1 LSLNSSQNRTLCHVT
16 EQHGLFNQARKPL
29 FWLGTHFVP
38 YSPNLIAM
46 LKYYLLLFVRNL
58 RRQKLFSLIN
68 LLGLT
73 VSIASTLLIYLY
85 VQHEFSYDRFHEK
98 AKNIYRINQT
108 FIWGD
113 HDPNQFASLGPGV
126 AYAIQSDIPEAKDVV
141 RVHPAGDYIVT
152 NAATKTDIKSFDQT
166 GILAADSNFFSVFT
180 FPLLSGNSVT
190 ALKKPASVILT
201 EETALK
207 YFGTTDALGKLLQFS
222 TIIPSGKIE
231 FTCEVTGI
239 AKNIPENSYIQFDML
254 MSINTNPRVAN
265 SNEQWFWTTF
275 ETFVL
280 LDEHSTPETLQAKL
294 DLLPRKYAGPWLERA
309 VGQTFDDYLKS
320 GKNWEL
326 FVQPLTSI
334 RLHSSNVYNRLS
346 DVGNIKIVYVLVSI
360 MVFIVLLSCIN
371 FMNLSTAQYLRRIKE
386 SSLRKIL
393 GSNQNQLALHFFSEA
408 FMFCCIAALIG
419 LGVTQLILPFYN
431 ILAGT
436 TLRLDFST
444 APEIALVIVGLIVLM
459 SLLSG
464 SYPAI
469 FLSRHSV
476 VDAMKGKLRT
486 GRQGKLLRNGLV
498 TFQFFISMIL
508 VVSTIVVFQQMRFLA
523 QKDIGFNRANL
534 MVLNRV
540 EWIND
545 PIAFRNEL
553 KNISGIEQ
561 AAWSSSVPPDLYDGD
576 SFRREGSD
584 NLMPLNFCKA
594 DEAFA
599 KTLELDIIIGRN
611 FSEEIPGDKERIILN
626 ETAVRS
632 FGWNVEES
640 VLGKKI
646 EYPGRGSYEIVGIVR
661 DYHYWTMQT
670 PIQPMALFHR
680 EGSMYSGQNQFIVM
694 RVKPGDTKQLKMLIA
709 EVNKSWSK
717 FAGDQPFQ
725 YSFVDDSFNQA
736 FQSEEKFSHGLTVFA
751 ALAILIASFGLLGM
765 IIYTLEQ
772 RLKEIGIR
780 KVVGAS
786 VSGIWVLMVREYLY
800 LILIA
805 MAISV
810 PVCIWLLNNWLDDFS
825 YHTQISPLAFAI
837 AGGGILLIAIFVT
850 SYHVLKAAN
859 TNPVNIL
866 KDE

>member
-1 LSLNSSQNRTLCHVT
+1 MFR
-16 EQHGLFNQARKPL
+16 
-29 FWLGTHFVP
+29 
-38 YSPNLIAM
+38 YS
-46 LKYYLLLFVRNL
+46 LLLFVRNL
-58 RRQKLFSLIN
+58 RRQKLFSAIN

-73 VSIASTLLIYLY
+73 AGMVSTLLIYLY
-85 VQHEFSYDRFHEK
+85 VRHEFSYDRFHEK
-98 AKNIYRINQT
+98 AQNIYRVNQT

-126 AYAIQSDIPEAKDVV
+126 AYAILSDIPEAKEVV
-141 RVHPAGDYIVT
+141 RIHPDGDYIVT
-152 NAATKTDIKSFDQT
+152 HAASKTDIKSFDQS
-166 GILAADSNFFSVFT
+166 GVLAADSNFFSVFT
-180 FPLLSGNSVT
+180 FPLVKGNEET
-190 ALKKPASVILT
+190 ALKKPASVVLT

-222 TIIPSGKIE
+222 TIIPSGKLE

-239 AKNIPENSYIQFDML
+239 AKNLPENSYIQFDML
-254 MSINTNPRVAN
+254 MSMITNPRIAN
-265 SNEQWFWTTF
+265 SNDQWFWTTF

-280 LDEHSTPETLQAKL
+280 LDEHATPETLQAKL

-326 FVQPLTSI
+326 FAQPFTSI
-334 RLHSSNVYNRLS
+334 RLHSSNVYNRLN
-346 DVGNIKIVYVLVSI
+346 DVGNIKIVYVLI
-360 MVFIVLLSCIN
+360 GILVFIVLLSCIN

-393 GSNQNQLALHFFSEA
+393 GSNQGQLALHFFSEA

-419 LGVTQLILPFYN
+419 LGITQLVLPFYN
-431 ILAGT
+431 VLAGT
-436 TLRLDFST
+436 NLHLGLS
-444 APEIALVIVGLIVLM
+444 AVSEIALVIAGLIVLM

-464 SYPAI
+464 SYPAV
-469 FLSRHSV
+469 FLSRHSAV
-476 VDAMKGKLRT
+476 EAMKGKLRT

-498 TFQFFISMIL
+498 TFQFFISMTL

-545 PIAFRNEL
+545 PVAFRNEL
-553 KNISGIEQ
+553 KSISGVEE
-561 AAWSSSVPPDLYDGD
+561 ASWSSSVPPNLYDGD
-576 SFRREGSD
+576 SFRKEGSD

-594 DEAFA
+594 DEAFV
-599 KTLELDIIIGRN
+599 KTLQLDIKIGRN

-626 ETAVRS
+626 ETAVKS
-632 FGWNVEES
+632 FGWNVDES

-646 EYPGRGSYEIVGIVR
+646 EYPGKGSYEIVGIVR
-661 DYHYWTMQT
+661 DFHYWSMQT
-670 PIQPMALFHR
+670 PIQPMALFHK
-680 EGSMYSGQNQFIVM
+680 EGSMYSGQNHFIVV
-694 RVKPGDTKQLKMLIA
+694 RVKPGDTEQLKTLIA
-709 EVNKSWSK
+709 DVNKRWSK

-725 YSFVDDSFNQA
+725 YSFVDDSFNRA

-786 VSGIWVLMVREYLY
+786 VSGIWLLMVREYIY
-800 LILIA
+800 LIFIA
-805 MAISV
+805 VVLSV
-810 PVCIWLLNNWLDDFS
+810 PVCIWLLTNWLEDFS
-825 YHTQISPLAFAI
+825 YHIQISPLAFAV
-837 AGGGILLIAIFVT
+837 AGGGILLTAISVT

>member
-1 LSLNSSQNRTLCHVT
+1 MFR
-16 EQHGLFNQARKPL
+16 
-29 FWLGTHFVP
+29 
-38 YSPNLIAM
+38 YS
-46 LKYYLLLFVRNL
+46 LLLFVRNIG
-58 RRQKLFSLIN
+58 RQKLFSAIN

-73 VSIASTLLIYLY
+73 AGIVSTLLIYLY

-98 AKNIYRINQT
+98 AQNIYRINQT

-126 AYAIQSDIPEAKDVV
+126 AYAILADVPEAKEVV
-141 RVHPAGDYIVT
+141 RIHPAGDYIVT
-152 NAATKTDIKSFDQT
+152 NTISKTDIKSFDQS
-166 GILAADSNFFSVFT
+166 GILAADSNFFSMFT
-180 FPLLSGNSVT
+180 FPLLKGNEAT
-190 ALKKPASVILT
+190 ALKKPASVVLT
-201 EETALK
+201 EKTAQK

-239 AKNIPENSYIQFDML
+239 AKNLPENSYIQFDML

-280 LDEHSTPETLQAKL
+280 LDDHATPETLQAKL

-309 VGQTFDDYLKS
+309 TGQTFDDYLKS

-326 FVQPLTSI
+326 FVQPFTSI
-334 RLHSSNVYNRLS
+334 RLHSSNIYNRLS
-346 DVGNIKIVYVLVSI
+346 DVGNIKIVYVLIGI

-386 SSLRKIL
+386 SSLRKIM

-408 FMFCCIAALIG
+408 FMFCCIAALMG
-419 LGVTQLILPFYN
+419 LGITQLVLPFYN
-431 ILAGT
+431 VLAGT
-436 TLRLDFST
+436 NLQLGLS
-444 APEIALVIVGLIVLM
+444 AVSEIALVLVGLIVLM

-464 SYPAI
+464 SYPAF
-469 FLSRHSV
+469 FLSRHSAV
-476 VDAMKGKLRT
+476 EAMKGKLRT

-498 TFQFFISMIL
+498 TFQFFISMTL

-553 KNISGIEQ
+553 KNITGVEE
-561 AAWSSSVPPDLYDGD
+561 AAWSSSVPPNLYDGD

-594 DEAFA
+594 DEAFV
-599 KTLELDIIIGRN
+599 KTLQLDIKIGRN

-632 FGWNVEES
+632 FGWNVDES

-646 EYPGRGSYEIVGIVR
+646 EYPGNGSYEIVGIVR
-661 DYHYWTMQT
+661 DYHYWSIQT
-670 PIQPMALFHR
+670 PIQPMALFHK
-680 EGSMYSGQNQFIVM
+680 EGSMYSGQNHFIVL
-694 RVKPGDTKQLKMLIA
+694 RVKPGDTEQLKTLIA
-709 EVNKSWSK
+709 DVNKRWSK
-717 FAGDQPFQ
+717 FAGDHPFQ
-725 YSFVDDSFNQA
+725 YSFVDDSFNRT

-786 VSGIWVLMVREYLY
+786 VSGIWLLMVREYLY
-800 LILIA
+800 LIFIA
-805 MAISV
+805 IVLSM
-810 PVCIWLLNNWLDDFS
+810 PVCIWLLNNWLEDFS
-825 YHTQISPLAFAI
+825 HHTQLSPMSFAL
-837 AGGGILLIAIFVT
+837 AGGGILLIAILVT

-859 TNPVNIL
+859 TNPVTVL

>member
-1 LSLNSSQNRTLCHVT
+1 MLR
-16 EQHGLFNQARKPL
+16 
-29 FWLGTHFVP
+29 
-38 YSPNLIAM
+38 YS
-46 LKYYLLLFVRNL
+46 LLLFVRNL
-58 RRQKLFSLIN
+58 KRQKLFSAIN

-73 VSIASTLLIYLY
+73 AGIVSTLLIYLY
-85 VQHEFSYDRFHEK
+85 VQQELSYDRFHEK
-98 AKNIYRINQT
+98 ADNIYRINQT

-126 AYAIQSDIPEAKDVV
+126 AYAIISDIPEAKEVV

-152 NAATKTDIKSFDQT
+152 NAVSKTDIRSFDQT
-166 GILAADSNFFSVFT
+166 GILAADSNFFNVFT
-180 FPLLSGNSVT
+180 FPLLKGNEKT

-201 EETALK
+201 EKSALK
-207 YFGTTDALGKLLQFS
+207 YFGTTDAFGKLLQFS

-239 AKNIPENSYIQFDML
+239 AKDLPENSYIQFDML
-254 MSINTNPRVAN
+254 MSINTNPRVAR
-265 SNEQWFWTTF
+265 SNEQWFWTMF

-280 LDEHSTPETLQAKL
+280 LDDKATPEALQAKL

-309 VGQTFDDYLKS
+309 AGQTFDDYLKS

-326 FVQPLTSI
+326 FVQPFTSI
-334 RLHSSNVYNRLS
+334 RLHSSNIYNRLS
-346 DVGNIKIVYVLVSI
+346 DVGNIKIVYVLIGI

-393 GSNQNQLALHFFSEA
+393 GSNQNQLTLHFFSEA
-408 FMFCCIAALIG
+408 FMFCCIAALVG
-419 LGVTQLILPFYN
+419 LGITQLVLPFYN
-431 ILAGT
+431 MLAGT
-436 TLRLDFST
+436 NLKLGLGS
-444 APEIALVIVGLIVLM
+444 ASEITFVIVGLIVLM
-459 SLLSG
+459 SILSG

-469 FLSRHSV
+469 FLSRHSAV
-476 VDAMKGKLRT
+476 EAMKGKLRT

-498 TFQFFISMIL
+498 TFQFFISMTL

-545 PIAFRNEL
+545 PTALRNEL
-553 KNISGIEQ
+553 KNIPGVEQ

-576 SFRREGSD
+576 SFKREGSD
-584 NLMPLNFCKA
+584 ILMPLNFCKA

-599 KTLELDIIIGRN
+599 KTLELDIKIGRN
-611 FSEEIPGDKERIILN
+611 FSEEIPGDKQRVILN
-626 ETAVRS
+626 ETAVKS
-632 FGWNVEES
+632 FGWNVDES

-646 EYPGRGSYEIVGIVR
+646 EYPGGGTFEIVGITR
-661 DYHYWTMQT
+661 DFHYWSIQS
-670 PIQPMALFHR
+670 PIQPMAIFHKD
-680 EGSMYSGQNQFIVM
+680 GSMYSGQNHFMVM
-694 RVKPGDTKQLKMLIA
+694 RVKPGDTEQLKTLITA
-709 EVNKSWSK
+709 VNKSWSK
-717 FAGDQPFQ
+717 FAGDHPFQ
-725 YSFVDDSFNQA
+725 YSFVDDSFNRA

-786 VSGIWVLMVREYLY
+786 VSGIWLLMIREYVY
-800 LILIA
+800 LIFT
-805 MAISV
+805 AIVLSV
-810 PVCIWLLNNWLDDFS
+810 PVCIWLLNNWLEDFS
-825 YHTQISPLAFAI
+825 HHTTISPMAFAV
-837 AGGGILLIAIFVT
+837 AGGGILAIAILVT

-859 TNPVNIL
+859 TNPVNVL

>member
-1 LSLNSSQNRTLCHVT
+1 MLR
-16 EQHGLFNQARKPL
+16 
-29 FWLGTHFVP
+29 
-38 YSPNLIAM
+38 YS
-46 LKYYLLLFVRNL
+46 LLLFVRNL
-58 RRQKLFSLIN
+58 RRQKLFSAIN

-73 VSIASTLLIYLY
+73 AGIVSTLLIYLY

-98 AKNIYRINQT
+98 ADNIYRINQT

-126 AYAIQSDIPEAKDVV
+126 AYAILADIPEAKEVV
-141 RVHPAGDYIVT
+141 RIHPDGDYIVT
-152 NAATKTDIKSFDQT
+152 NAVSKTDIKSFDQS
-166 GILAADSNFFSVFT
+166 GILAADSNFFSMFT
-180 FPLLSGNSVT
+180 FPLLKGNEVT
-190 ALKKPASVILT
+190 ALKKPASVVLT
-201 EETALK
+201 EKTALK

-239 AKNIPENSYIQFDML
+239 AKDIPDNSYIQFEML
-254 MSINTNPRVAN
+254 MSINTNPRVAR

-280 LDEHSTPETLQAKL
+280 LDEHATPATLQAKL

-326 FVQPLTSI
+326 FVQPFTSV
-334 RLHSSNVYNRLS
+334 RLHSSNIYNRLN
-346 DVGNIKIVYVLVSI
+346 DVGNIKIVYVLIGI

-386 SSLRKIL
+386 SSMRKIL

-419 LGVTQLILPFYN
+419 LGVTQLVLPFYN
-431 ILAGT
+431 IIAGT
-436 TLRLDFST
+436 NLRLGVDSVS
-444 APEIALVIVGLIVLM
+444 EIALVIIGLIVLM

-469 FLSRHSV
+469 FLSRHSAV
-476 VDAMKGKLRT
+476 EAMKGKLRT

-498 TFQFFISMIL
+498 TFQFFISMTL

-540 EWIND
+540 EWVND
-545 PIAFRNEL
+545 PVAFRNEL
-553 KNISGIEQ
+553 KNIPGVEQ

-584 NLMPLNFCKA
+584 NLMPLNYCKA
-594 DEAFA
+594 DEAFV
-599 KTLELDIIIGRN
+599 KTLELDIIMGRN
-611 FSEEIPGDKERIILN
+611 FSEEIPGDKERVILN

-632 FGWNVEES
+632 FGWSVDES

-646 EYPGRGSYEIVGIVR
+646 EYPGRGTYEIVGIVR
-661 DYHYWTMQT
+661 DYHYWSIQT
-670 PIQPMALFHR
+670 AIQPMALFHK
-680 EGSMYSGQNQFIVM
+680 EGPMYSGQNHFIVM
-694 RVKPGDTKQLKMLIA
+694 RVKPGDTEQLKTLIA
-709 EVNKSWSK
+709 DVNKSWNK
-717 FAGDQPFQ
+717 FAGDQSFQ
-725 YSFVDDSFNQA
+725 YSFVDDSFNRA

-786 VSGIWVLMVREYLY
+786 VSGIWLLMVREYMY
-800 LILIA
+800 LIFT
-805 MAISV
+805 AIVLSV
-810 PVCIWLLNNWLDDFS
+810 PVCIWLLNNWLEDFS
-825 YHTQISPLAFAI
+825 YHTQISPMAFAI
-837 AGGGILLIAIFVT
+837 AGGGILLIAISVT

-859 TNPVNIL
+859 TNPVDVL

>member
-1 LSLNSSQNRTLCHVT
+1 MFR
-16 EQHGLFNQARKPL
+16 
-29 FWLGTHFVP
+29 
-38 YSPNLIAM
+38 YS
-46 LKYYLLLFVRNL
+46 LLLFVRNIG
-58 RRQKLFSLIN
+58 RQKLFSAIN

-73 VSIASTLLIYLY
+73 AGIVSTLLIYLY
-85 VQHEFSYDRFHEK
+85 VRHEFSYDRFHEK
-98 AKNIYRINQT
+98 AQNIYRINQT

-126 AYAIQSDIPEAKDVV
+126 AYAILADVPEAKEVV
-141 RVHPAGDYIVT
+141 RIHPAGDYIVT
-152 NAATKTDIKSFDQT
+152 HAASKTNIKSFDQS
-166 GILAADSNFFSVFT
+166 GILAADSNFFSMFT
-180 FPLLSGNSVT
+180 FPLLKGNEAT
-190 ALKKPASVILT
+190 ALKKPASVVLT
-201 EETALK
+201 EKTALK

-231 FTCEVTGI
+231 FSCEVTGI
-239 AKNIPENSYIQFDML
+239 AKDLPENSYIQFDML

-280 LDEHSTPETLQAKL
+280 LDDHATPQTLQAKL

-309 VGQTFDDYLKS
+309 TGQTFDDYLKS

-326 FVQPLTSI
+326 FVQPFTSV
-334 RLHSSNVYNRLS
+334 RLHSSNIYNRLN
-346 DVGNIKIVYVLVSI
+346 DVGNIKIVYVLIGI

-386 SSLRKIL
+386 SSLRKIM

-408 FMFCCIAALIG
+408 FMFCCIAALMG
-419 LGVTQLILPFYN
+419 LGITQLVLPFYN
-431 ILAGT
+431 VLAGT
-436 TLRLDFST
+436 NLQLGLS
-444 APEIALVIVGLIVLM
+444 AVSEIALVLVGLIVLM

-464 SYPAI
+464 SYPAF
-469 FLSRHSV
+469 FLSRHSAV
-476 VDAMKGKLRT
+476 EAMKGKLRT

-498 TFQFFISMIL
+498 TFQFFISMTL

-545 PIAFRNEL
+545 PLAFRNEL
-553 KNISGIEQ
+553 KNIPGVEE
-561 AAWSSSVPPDLYDGD
+561 AAWSSSVPPNLYDGD

-594 DEAFA
+594 DEAFV
-599 KTLELDIIIGRN
+599 KTLQLDIKIGRN

-632 FGWNVEES
+632 FGWNVDES

-646 EYPGRGSYEIVGIVR
+646 EYPGNGSYEIVGIVR
-661 DYHYWTMQT
+661 DYHYWSIQT
-670 PIQPMALFHR
+670 PIQPMALFHK
-680 EGSMYSGQNQFIVM
+680 EGSMYSGQNHFIVL
-694 RVKPGDTKQLKMLIA
+694 RVKPGDTEQLKTLIA
-709 EVNKSWSK
+709 DVNARWTK

-725 YSFVDDSFNQA
+725 YSFVDDSFNRA

-786 VSGIWVLMVREYLY
+786 VSGIWLLMVREYMY
-800 LILIA
+800 LIFIA
-805 MAISV
+805 IVLSV
-810 PVCIWLLNNWLDDFS
+810 PVCIWLLNNWLADFS
-825 YHTQISPLAFAI
+825 HHTQLSPLAFVI
-837 AGGGILLIAIFVT
+837 AGGGILLIAILVT

-859 TNPVNIL
+859 TNPVNVL

>member
-1 LSLNSSQNRTLCHVT
+1 MFR
-16 EQHGLFNQARKPL
+16 
-29 FWLGTHFVP
+29 
-38 YSPNLIAM
+38 YS
-46 LKYYLLLFVRNL
+46 LLLFVRNL
-58 RRQKLFSLIN
+58 SRQKLFSAIN

-73 VSIASTLLIYLY
+73 AGIVSTLLIYLY
-85 VQHEFSYDRFHEK
+85 VQHEFSYDRFHKK
-98 AKNIYRINQT
+98 ASSIYRVNQT

-126 AYAIQSDIPEAKDVV
+126 AYAILSDVPEAKEVV
-141 RVHPAGDYIVT
+141 RIHPAGDYIIT
-152 NAATKTDIKSFDQT
+152 NAVSKTDIRSFDQT
-166 GILAADSNFFSVFT
+166 NILAADSNFFSVFT
-180 FPLLSGNSVT
+180 FPLLKGNEGT
-190 ALKKPASVILT
+190 ALTKPSTVVLT
-201 EETALK
+201 EKTALK

-239 AKNIPENSYIQFDML
+239 AKDLPENSYIQFEML
-254 MSINTNPRVAN
+254 MSINTNPRVAR
-265 SNEQWFWTTF
+265 SNDQWFWTVF

-280 LDEHSTPETLQAKL
+280 LDEKATPETLQAKL
-294 DLLPRKYAGPWLERA
+294 DQLPRKYAGPWLERA

-326 FVQPLTSI
+326 FVQPFTSI
-334 RLHSSNVYNRLS
+334 RLHSSGIYNRLN
-346 DVGNIKIVYVLVSI
+346 DVGNIKIVYVLIGI

-408 FMFCCIAALIG
+408 FMFCCIAALVG

-431 ILAGT
+431 MLAGT
-436 TLRLDFST
+436 SLKLGITT
-444 APEIALVIVGLIVLM
+444 ASEIALVIVGLIVLM

-469 FLSRHSV
+469 FLSRHSAV
-476 VDAMKGKLRT
+476 EAMKGKLRT
-486 GRQGKLLRNGLV
+486 GKQGKLLRNGLV
-498 TFQFFISMIL
+498 TFQFFISMTL

-523 QKDIGFNRANL
+523 QQDIGFNRANL
-534 MVLNRV
+534 MVVNRLEWLNNPTALR
-540 EWIND
+540 D
-545 PIAFRNEL
+545 EL
-553 KNISGIEQ
+553 KTIPGVQQ
-561 AAWSSSVPPDLYDGD
+561 ASWSSSVPPNLYDGD
-576 SFRREGSD
+576 SFKREGSD
-584 NLMPLNFCKA
+584 HLMPVNFCKA
-594 DEAFA
+594 DEAFV

-611 FSEEIPGDKERIILN
+611 FSEDVPGDKERVILN
-626 ETAVRS
+626 ETAVKS
-632 FGWNVEES
+632 FGWNVDES

-646 EYPGRGSYEIVGIVR
+646 EYPGRGSYEIVGIVG
-661 DYHYWTMQT
+661 DYHYWSLQS
-670 PIQPMALFHR
+670 PIQPMALFHKD
-680 EGSMYSGQNQFIVM
+680 GTMYSGQSHFIVM
-694 RVKPGDTKQLKMLIA
+694 RIKPGDTEELKTLIA
-709 EVNKSWSK
+709 SVNKSWSK

-725 YSFVDDSFNQA
+725 YSFVDESFNQA

-786 VSGIWVLMVREYLY
+786 VSGIWLLMVRDYMY
-800 LILIA
+800 LIFIA
-805 MAISV
+805 IVMSV
-810 PVCIWLLNNWLDDFS
+810 PVCIWLLNNWLADFS
-825 YHTQISPLAFAI
+825 YHTEISPLAFAC
-837 AGGGILLIAIFVT
+837 AGGGVLLIAILVT

-859 TNPVNIL
+859 TNPVNVL

>member
-1 LSLNSSQNRTLCHVT
+1 MV
-16 EQHGLFNQARKPL
+16 NQAKNSL
-29 FWLGTHFVP
+29 FWPGTHFVSC
-38 YSPNLIAM
+38 SPNPIAM
-46 LKYYLLLFVRNL
+46 LKYYVLLFVRNL

-85 VQHEFSYDRFHEK
+85 VQHEFSYDRFHKK
-98 AKNIYRINQT
+98 AGNIYRINQT

-126 AYAIQSDIPEAKDVV
+126 AYAILSDVPEAKEVV
-141 RVHPAGDYIVT
+141 RIHPAGDYIVT
-152 NAATKTDIKSFDQT
+152 HAASRTDIKSFDQL

-180 FPLLSGNSVT
+180 FPLLHGNEVT
-190 ALKKPASVILT
+190 ALKKPASVVLT
-201 EETALK
+201 EKTAAK

-239 AKNIPENSYIQFDML
+239 AKDIPENSYIRFDML
-254 MSINTNPRVAN
+254 MSMNTNPRVAR

-280 LDEHSTPETLQAKL
+280 LDEHASPETLQAKL

-309 VGQTFDDYLKS
+309 TGQTFDDYLKS

-326 FVQPLTSI
+326 FVQPLTAI
-334 RLHSSNVYNRLS
+334 RLHSSNIYNRLN
-346 DVGNIKIVYVLVSI
+346 DVGNVKIVYVLIGI

-386 SSLRKIL
+386 SGLRKIL
-393 GSNQNQLALHFFSEA
+393 GSSQRQLALHFFSEA
-408 FMFCCIAALIG
+408 FMFCCIAAVIG
-419 LGVTQLILPFYN
+419 LGVTQIVLPFYN
-431 ILAGT
+431 LLAGT
-436 TLRLDFST
+436 DLRLGLST
-444 APEIALVIVGLIVLM
+444 ASEIALVLGGLIVLM

-464 SYPAI
+464 SYPAV
-469 FLSRHSV
+469 FLSRHSAV
-476 VDAMKGKLRT
+476 EAIKGKLRT
-486 GRQGKLLRNGLV
+486 GKQGKLLRNGLV
-498 TFQFFISMIL
+498 TFQFFISMTL
-508 VVSTIVVFQQMRFLA
+508 VVSTLVVFQQMRFLA

-540 EWIND
+540 EWVND
-545 PIAFRNEL
+545 AEAFQHEL
-553 KNISGIEQ
+553 ETIPGVEQ

-584 NLMPLNFCKA
+584 NLMPMNFCKA
-594 DEAFA
+594 DEAFVN
-599 KTLELDIIIGRN
+599 TLQVDIILGRN
-611 FSEEIPGDKERIILN
+611 FSEAIPGDKERIILN
-626 ETAVRS
+626 ETAVKS
-632 FGWNVEES
+632 FGWNVDES

-646 EYPGRGSYEIVGIVR
+646 EYPGGSTFEIVGVVR
-661 DYHYWTMQT
+661 DYHYWSIQS
-670 PIQPMALFHR
+670 PIQPMAIFHK
-680 EGSMYSGQNQFIVM
+680 EGPMYSGQNHFIVM
-694 RVKPGDTKQLKMLIA
+694 RVKPGDTEHLKTLIA
-709 EVNKSWSK
+709 GVTKTWSK
-717 FAGDQPFQ
+717 FAGDHPFQ
-725 YSFVDDSFNQA
+725 YSFVDDSFSRA
-736 FQSEEKFSHGLTVFA
+736 FRSEEKFSQGLTLFA

-786 VSGIWVLMVREYLY
+786 VSGIWLLMVREYMY
-800 LILIA
+800 LIFIA
-805 MAISV
+805 IVLSV
-810 PVCIWLLNNWLDDFS
+810 PVCTWLLNNWLEDFN
-825 YHTQISPLAFAI
+825 YHTKLSPVAFAV
-837 AGGGILLIAIFVT
+837 AGGGILLIAILVT

-859 TNPVNIL
+859 TNPVNVL

>member
-1 LSLNSSQNRTLCHVT
+1 MFR
-16 EQHGLFNQARKPL
+16 
-29 FWLGTHFVP
+29 
-38 YSPNLIAM
+38 YS
-46 LKYYLLLFVRNL
+46 LLLFVRNIG
-58 RRQKLFSLIN
+58 RQKLFSAIN

-73 VSIASTLLIYLY
+73 AGIVSTLLIYLY
-85 VQHEFSYDRFHEK
+85 VRHEFSYDRFHEN
-98 AKNIYRINQT
+98 AQNIYRINQT

-126 AYAIQSDIPEAKDVV
+126 AYAILADVPEAKEVV
-141 RVHPAGDYIVT
+141 RIHPAGDYIVT
-152 NAATKTDIKSFDQT
+152 HAASKTDIKSFDQS
-166 GILAADSNFFSVFT
+166 GILAADSNFFSMFT
-180 FPLLSGNSVT
+180 FPLLKGNEAT
-190 ALKKPASVILT
+190 ALKKPASVVLT
-201 EETALK
+201 EKTALK

-222 TIIPSGKIE
+222 TIIPSGKLE
-231 FTCEVTGI
+231 FSCEVTGI
-239 AKNIPENSYIQFDML
+239 AKDLPENSYIQFEML

-280 LDEHSTPETLQAKL
+280 LDDHATPETLQAKL

-309 VGQTFDDYLKS
+309 TGQTFDDYLKS

-326 FVQPLTSI
+326 FVQPFTSI
-334 RLHSSNVYNRLS
+334 RLHSSNIYNRLS
-346 DVGNIKIVYVLVSI
+346 DVGNIKIVYVLIGI

-386 SSLRKIL
+386 SSLRKIM

-408 FMFCCIAALIG
+408 FMFCCIAALMG
-419 LGVTQLILPFYN
+419 LGITQLVLPFYN
-431 ILAGT
+431 VLAGT
-436 TLRLDFST
+436 NLQLGLS
-444 APEIALVIVGLIVLM
+444 AVSEIALVLVGLIVLM

-464 SYPAI
+464 SYPAF
-469 FLSRHSV
+469 FLSRHSAV
-476 VDAMKGKLRT
+476 EAMKGKLRT

-498 TFQFFISMIL
+498 TFQFFISMTL

-553 KNISGIEQ
+553 KNIPGVEE
-561 AAWSSSVPPDLYDGD
+561 AAWSSSVPPNLYDGD

-594 DEAFA
+594 DEAFV
-599 KTLELDIIIGRN
+599 KTLQLDIKIGRN

-632 FGWNVEES
+632 FGWNVDES

-646 EYPGRGSYEIVGIVR
+646 EYPGNGSYEIVGIVR
-661 DYHYWTMQT
+661 DYHYWSIQT
-670 PIQPMALFHR
+670 PIQPMALFHK
-680 EGSMYSGQNQFIVM
+680 EGSMYSGQNHFIVL
-694 RVKPGDTKQLKMLIA
+694 RVKPGDTEQLKTLIA
-709 EVNKSWSK
+709 DVNKRWSK
-717 FAGDQPFQ
+717 FAGDHPFQ
-725 YSFVDDSFNQA
+725 YSFVDDSFNRT

-786 VSGIWVLMVREYLY
+786 VSGIWVLMVREYMY
-800 LILIA
+800 LIFIA
-805 MAISV
+805 IVLSV
-810 PVCIWLLNNWLDDFS
+810 PVCIWLLNNWLEDFS
-825 YHTQISPLAFAI
+825 HHTQLSPLAFAI
-837 AGGGILLIAIFVT
+837 AGGGILLIAILVT

-859 TNPVNIL
+859 TNPVNVL